1 MGNIRFMNNT
11 YTKLINKHKGEVAII
26 LGAGPSLYNLCVS
39 HHFRE
44 ILDHVVISV
53 NSAFMPLSKYKLDLE
68 KHYWVSNDTLCRRWS
83 YWEDVEKSN
92 CTKVVRDSW
101 LKYKE
106 VMDNTFFF
114 SPRPTSEDVINSDD
128 TGLCYC
134 SSGVSALDLSIQM
147 GCKKIFL
154 FGVDHN
160 DSSGRHHFWQLL
172 YDRKNRPT
180 ANANIYD
187 SWSKQKK
194 VFEFNNKAY
203 NALHDFALQKKVE
216 IFNCSSMTKVKI
228 FVNLSIDSA
237 FKIIGE
243 KNV

>member
-1 MGNIRFMNNT
+1 MSNT
-11 YTKLINKHKGEVAII
+11 YLSLQNKHVGESCII
-26 LGAGPSLYNLCVS
+26 LGAGPSLYDLCMS
-39 HHFRE
+39 YHFE
-44 ILDHVVISV
+44 DIMDHVVISV
-53 NSAFMPLSKYKLDLE
+53 NSAIMPLVKFELDPE

-83 YWEDVEKSN
+83 YWKDVEQSK

-106 VMDNTFFF
+106 VMMNTLFF
-114 SPRPTSEDVINSDD
+114 SPRPTSEDVVNPNDV
-128 TGLCYC
+128 GLCYC
-134 SSGVSALDLSIQM
+134 SSVPSSIDLAIQM
-147 GCKKIFL
+147 GCKRIIL

-187 SWSKQKK
+187 SWDKQQK

-203 NALHDFALQKKVE
+203 KALQKFANIKKAE
-216 IFNCSSMTKVKI
+216 IYNCSNMSKVDVFDRI
-228 FVNLSIDSA
+228 SIDYA
-237 FKIIGE
+237 FKIVGE
-243 KNV
+243 

>member
-1 MGNIRFMNNT
+1 MNT
-11 YTKLINKHKGEVAII
+11 YLSLRNKHVGESCII
-26 LGAGPSLYNLCVS
+26 LGAGPSLYDLCMS
-39 HHFRE
+39 YRFAD
-44 ILDHVVISV
+44 IADHVVISV
-53 NSAFMPLSKYKLDLE
+53 NSAIMSLSRFELDPE

-83 YWEDVEKSN
+83 YWKDVEESK

-106 VMDNTFFF
+106 VMTNTLFF
-114 SPRPTSEDVINSDD
+114 SPRPTSEDVVNPIDE
-128 TGLCYC
+128 GLCYC
-134 SSGVSALDLSIQM
+134 SSVPTSIDLAIQM

-172 YDRKNRPT
+172 YSTKDRPT

-187 SWSKQKK
+187 SWEKQSK

-203 NALHDFALQKKVE
+203 KALRKFVDKRKVE
-216 IFNCSSMTKVKI
+216 IYNCSDITKVI
-228 FVNLSIDSA
+228 SFDRITLDYA
-237 FKIIGE
+237 LKIIGI
-243 KNV
+243 K